1 MTSMQAI
8 GSSDRL
14 AVSSGV
20 SHDERE
26 VLEGLAS
33 KPKRLPCR
41 LLYDEVGSQLFEQI
55 CETPEY
61 YPTRTEVSIL
71 QRHARELLGELAGL
85 NDVAVVEWGSGA
97 ALKTRLLLDALE
109 APRLYVPVD
118 ISPEI
123 LLQAANRL
131 ESQVEGLEVRP
142 VIADYLQELTLP
154 LSREERARPIVTFF
168 PGSTL
173 GNLEPEQAVQF
184 LEKIRRIGG
193 PHQRFILG
201 TDLPKDPI
209 LLEAAYD
216 DAAGI
221 TARFNLNVLRVVS
234 ERFRGNFDVA
244 SFRHRAVYNRE
255 CGRMEMHLV
264 STTRQTV
271 TILGERFDFTEGEA
285 LVTEH
290 CYKYSVPE
298 LRSILQRAGFQL
310 VTTCMDD
317 ERLFAVHAC
326 VPAVDAV

>member
-1 MTSMQAI
+1 MTSMQAV
-8 GSSDRL
+8 GTSV
-14 AVSSGV
+14 ASGASFDV

-61 YPTRTEVSIL
+61 YPTRTEVLIL
-71 QRHARELLGELAGL
+71 QRHSEELLEGL
-85 NDVAVVEWGSGA
+85 VGSDDVTVVEWGSGA
-97 ALKTRLLLDALE
+97 AVKTRLILDALD
-109 APRLYVPVD
+109 APRVYIPVD

-123 LLQAANRL
+123 LLQSASRL
-131 ESQVEGLEVRP
+131 ESQYARLEVRP
-142 VIADYLQELTLP
+142 IIGDYLQELTLP
-154 LSREERARPIVTFF
+154 LSRDERARPIVTFF

-173 GNLEPEQAVQF
+173 GNFEPEQAVQF
-184 LEKIRRIGG
+184 LARIRKMGG
-193 PHQRFILG
+193 PRQRFILG

-221 TARFNLNVLRVVS
+221 TARFNLNVLRVVN
-234 ERFRGNFDVA
+234 ERFRGNFDLD

-255 CGRMEMHLV
+255 SKRMEMHLV

-271 TILGERFDFTEGEA
+271 TVLGERFDFIEGEA

-298 LRSILQRAGFQL
+298 IRLMLQQAGFDL
-310 VTTCMDD
+310 IRTCTDD
-317 ERLFAVHAC
+317 EQLFAVHAC
-326 VPAVDAV
+326 DPAVDDA